1 MEIVLSSLIEW
12 IEQRFKK
19 HRILKRYLVLL
30 VFFFGCFLAYIEW
43 VSRGLL

>member
-12 IEQRFKK
+12 IEKRFKK
-19 HRILKRYLVLL
+19 HRVLKRCLVLL
-30 VFFFGCFLAYIEW
+30 VFFFGCFLAYMEW